1 MFERFMQNKDKD
13 PKYLSGKKKEVKK
26 KEKERVL
33 SKAGSYTVEDLENA
47 KKVPT
52 YQGGLQ

>member
-33 SKAGSYTVEDLENA
+33 PKAGSYTVEDLENA
-47 KKVPT
+47 KKIPT

>member
-1 MFERFMQNKDKD
+1 MQNKDKD
-13 PKYLSGKKKEVKK
+13 PKYLSGKKKEVKQK

-33 SKAGSYTVEDLENA
+33 SKAGSYTVKDLENA
-47 KKVPT
+47 KKVQT